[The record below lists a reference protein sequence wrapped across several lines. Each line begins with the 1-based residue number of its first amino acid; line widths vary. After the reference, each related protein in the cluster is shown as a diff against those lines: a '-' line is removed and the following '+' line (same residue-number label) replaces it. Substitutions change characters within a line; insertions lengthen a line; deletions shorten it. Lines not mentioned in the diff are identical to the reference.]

1 MVVNKLDALE
11 EFLVQCNVVG
21 MLGEDRAQFLGQFLH
36 LVAGLGTH
44 HAREYVRHS
53 AQEVIIMFA
62 LVCINTGDGVFEGWL
77 CRVVDNLV
85 GCLVVAAD
93 TFMNASS

>member
-1 MVVNKLDALE
+1 
-11 EFLVQCNVVG
+11 
-21 MLGEDRAQFLGQFLH
+21 
-36 LVAGLGTH
+36 
-44 HAREYVRHS
+44 
-53 AQEVIIMFA
+53 MFA

-93 TFMNASS
+93 TFHECLLVVTELNAVEWGCIVWCIVWFEEGIYSLLNFFLVFGCILHFYYF